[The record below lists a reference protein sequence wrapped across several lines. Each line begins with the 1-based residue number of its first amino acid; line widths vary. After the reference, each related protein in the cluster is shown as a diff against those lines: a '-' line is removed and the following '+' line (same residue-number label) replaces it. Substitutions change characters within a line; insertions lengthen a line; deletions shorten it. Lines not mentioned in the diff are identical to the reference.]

1 MGAPDQLFKFMLEY
15 EAPLVTNDAAHFD
28 RSPEFATAELRPDG
42 VLSTRAPN
50 MLRTMLAPW
59 CLLTWHAVL
68 DAKMPGDHVD
78 HATLQ
83 RCVARRELWQAQ
95 RLSEVEV
102 DPDPLHCGAWLVAPH
117 LAQWILTW
125 RREGRLTLTEAGQGV
140 WLLGP
145 SMSPI
150 VWIAANE
157 LPLDETLVPFLMARS
172 GTALEAFFRWAV
184 GRKPPEWFKHVITY
198 NPEVARM
205 MPEFN
210 IEMSHEQ
217 REQVRSALRRAVELD
232 PAIGEPLI
240 ARGLERG
247 LGPLEHVF
255 ARKLRRALTPNE
267 HVTLLRRL
275 DTHGAARLGDVV
287 LDLDAEA
294 LSAWLHDANA
304 T

>member
-50 MLRTMLAPW
+50 MLHMMLAPW
-59 CLLTWHAVL
+59 SLLTWHAVL

-95 RLSEVEV
+95 RLSEVGV
-102 DPDPLHCGAWLVAPH
+102 DADPSHCAAWVVAPH
-117 LAQWILTW
+117 LPQWMLTW
-125 RREGRLTLTEAGQGV
+125 QREGRLTLTAAGAGV
-140 WLLGP
+140 WQVGP

-157 LPLDETLVPFLMARS
+157 LPLDEMLVPFLMARS

-184 GRKPPEWFKHVITY
+184 DRKPPEWFKHVITY

-205 MPEFN
+205 MPKFD
-210 IEMSHEQ
+210 IEMTPED
-217 REQVRSALRRAVELD
+217 RERMRSAMREVLAYD
-232 PAIGEPLI
+232 PSLGDPFVA
-240 ARGLERG
+240 RG
-247 LGPLEHVF
+247 LGPLEHQF
-255 ARKLRRALTPNE
+255 ARKLRRTLTPDE

-287 LDLDAEA
+287 LDLDADA
-294 LSAWLHDANA
+294 LGTWLHDANA
-304 T
+304 H